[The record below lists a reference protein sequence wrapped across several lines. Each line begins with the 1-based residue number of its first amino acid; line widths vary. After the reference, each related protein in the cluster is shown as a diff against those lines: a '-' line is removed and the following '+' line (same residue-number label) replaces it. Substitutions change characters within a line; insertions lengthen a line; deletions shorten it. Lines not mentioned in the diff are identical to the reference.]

1 MVGIAAEGSDTLQD
15 VPGAAFYEPIDDPV
29 AGGRQSQGRYRAT
42 AQTAGP
48 WDAALQHAGPP
59 TALLARAVERLET
72 GPPRPLVARLAADIM
87 APLPVD
93 EVVVR
98 ARVVRPGRRVA
109 WCTAE
114 LSAAASP
121 DVPLVRAHAWVLRRE
136 AAALELP
143 ETPVEAAP
151 APGVPTSRPPGWN
164 PGYLDAVAWRLVE
177 GAFDRPGAAT
187 VWTRLLVDLLPGEQP
202 SGVQR
207 VAAVA
212 DSGSGI
218 SAVATPA
225 AMFFLNTDVTIH
237 LVREP
242 VGADIWMSAR
252 TTLDPAG
259 VGLARTRLGDAEGAL
274 GSAAQTL
281 FVAPR

>member
-1 MVGIAAEGSDTLQD
+1 M
-15 VPGAAFYEPIDDPV
+15 PGAVFYEPVDDP
-29 AGGRQSQGRYRAT
+29 ATGGAQSQGRYRAT
-42 AQTAGP
+42 AHTAGP
-48 WDAALQHAGPP
+48 WDPALQHAGPP

-72 GPPRPLVARLAADIM
+72 GPPRPLVARLATDLM
-87 APLPVD
+87 APVPVD
-93 EVVVR
+93 DLTVR

-109 WCTAE
+109 WCAAE
-114 LSAAASP
+114 LSAAAAP
-121 DVPLVRAHAWVLRRE
+121 DVPLVRLHAWVLRRE
-136 AAALELP
+136 ASALDLP
-143 ETPVEAAP
+143 ATPVEAPP
-151 APGVPTSRPPGWN
+151 AAGVPTPRPPSWN
-164 PGYLDAVAWRLVE
+164 PGYLDAVGWRVVD
-177 GAFDRPGAAT
+177 GAFDRAGAAT
-187 VWTRLLVDLLPGEQP
+187 VWTRLLVDVVAGEQP

-218 SAVATPA
+218 SAMADPA
-225 AMFFLNTDVTIH
+225 RLLFLNTDVTIH

-259 VGLARTRLGDAEGAL
+259 IGLAHTRLGDAAGAL

-281 FVAPR
+281 FVSPR